1 MNQQWLMVKEFH
13 TRFGHLVNDEPT
25 AMTPEQRRERY
36 WFMHEEN
43 NEFLNAET
51 VVEQADAM
59 IDLIYFALGT
69 LVNMGVQPDE
79 PFRIVHEANMSKLWP
94 DGKPRWRE
102 GDGKVL
108 KPPTWVDPA
117 PLLQAEIER
126 QINAA
131 ASCDPDWNNPI
142 IWLAGRVQ

>member
-13 TRFGHLVNDEPT
+13 QRFDHLVNDAPT
-25 AMTPEQRRERY
+25 LLTDEQRRERY
-36 WFMHEEN
+36 WFMYEELQ
-43 NEFLNAET
+43 EFLNSSS
-51 VVEQADAM
+51 VVDQADAM

-69 LVNMGVQPDE
+69 LVNMGVEPDGL
-79 PFRIVHEANMSKLWP
+79 FDIVHEANMSKLWP

-126 QINAA
+126 QENAA
-131 ASCDPDWNNPI
+131 ASCDTGNWVSG
-142 IWLAGRVQ
+142 LFRGEK